1 MQAANWNWGI
11 FFEQAPFGNVT
22 YFSWL
27 VDGFLTTVALSVCAW
42 ILAFFLGS
50 FFGILRTLPNKI
62 LSTIG
67 ATYVAIFR
75 NIPLIVQFFVWYL
88 AAPDLLPY
96 KLSMWFKGEL
106 NPNIQFFILST
117 CALGFFTGARVCEQ
131 VRSGIQALSRGQ
143 RYAALGLGL
152 TLPQTYQY
160 VLLPNA
166 YRIIIPPLTSEMLN
180 MVKNSAVASTIGLI
194 ELTSQANR
202 LLEFSGYAYESFI
215 AVTLAYVLLNFVVMR
230 AMKLLENKM
239 RLPSMSSGGK
249 NV

>member
-1 MQAANWNWGI
+1 
-11 FFEQAPFGNVT
+11 
-22 YFSWL
+22 
-27 VDGFLTTVALSVCAW
+27 
-42 ILAFFLGS
+42 
-50 FFGILRTLPNKI
+50 
-62 LSTIG
+62 
-67 ATYVAIFR
+67 
-75 NIPLIVQFFVWYL
+75 
-88 AAPDLLPY
+88 
-96 KLSMWFKGEL
+96 MWFKAEL

-131 VRSGIQALSRGQ
+131 VRSGIQALSSGQ
-143 RYAALGLGL
+143 RSAALALGL
-152 TLPQTYQY
+152 TLPQTYRY

-180 MVKNSAVASTIGLI
+180 MVKNTAVASTIGLV

-239 RLPSMSSGGK
+239 RLPSMSMGGK
-249 NV
+249 NA

>member
-1 MQAANWNWGI
+1 MQAKWNWGI

-27 VDGFLTTVALSVCAW
+27 VDGFLTTAALFVCAW
-42 ILAFFLGS
+42 IVAFVAGS
-50 FFGILRTLPNKI
+50 LFGILRTLPSR
-62 LSTIG
+62 LFRTIG
-67 ATYVAIFR
+67 AAYVAIFR
-75 NIPLIVQFFVWYL
+75 NIPLIVQFFIWYL
-88 AAPDLLPY
+88 SAPDLLPHDV
-96 KLSMWFKGEL
+96 SVWFKAEL

-131 VRSGIQALSRGQ
+131 VRSGIQALSSGQ
-143 RYAALGLGL
+143 RSAALALGL
-152 TLPQTYQY
+152 TLPQTYLY

-180 MVKNSAVASTIGLI
+180 MVKNTAVASTIGLV

-239 RLPSMSSGGK
+239 RLPSVSMGGK
-249 NV
+249 NA

>member
-1 MQAANWNWGI
+1 MQANWNWGI

-42 ILAFFLGS
+42 ILAFLLGS

-62 LSTIG
+62 LSNIG
-67 ATYVAIFR
+67 AAYVTIFR
-75 NIPLIVQFFVWYL
+75 NIPLIVQFFIWYL

-96 KLSMWFKGEL
+96 KASVWFKAEL
-106 NPNIQFFILST
+106 NPNIQFFIIST

-131 VRSGIQALSRGQ
+131 VRSGIQTLSRGQ
-143 RYAALGLGL
+143 RYAALALGL
-152 TLPQTYQY
+152 TLPQTYRH

-180 MVKNSAVASTIGLI
+180 MVKNSAVASTVGLI
-194 ELTSQANR
+194 ELTAQANR

-215 AVTLAYVLLNFVVMR
+215 AVTLAYAFLNFVVMR
-230 AMKLLENKM
+230 SMKLLENKM
-239 RLPSMSSGGK
+239 RLPSMSTGGK